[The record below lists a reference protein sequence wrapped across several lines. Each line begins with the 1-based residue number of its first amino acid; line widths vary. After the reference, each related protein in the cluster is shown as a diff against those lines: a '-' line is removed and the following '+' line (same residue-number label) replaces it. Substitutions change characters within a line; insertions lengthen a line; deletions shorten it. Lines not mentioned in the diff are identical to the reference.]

1 MYVLSYVQRIELI
14 FRRTFTYVHP
24 TTQQF
29 HYDHLFA
36 TFSICISMHRAEKFA
51 RNNDEHVQETARL
64 LAVEDTLTTACFS
77 NILEETIEYEER
89 NSELSMYR
97 YDNAE
102 KKILQV
108 KNDLEIESNFRIT
121 ADSVLLD
128 TIIKSQRMLQQTI
141 EQIDLNVQET

>member
-1 MYVLSYVQRIELI
+1 
-14 FRRTFTYVHP
+14 
-24 TTQQF
+24 
-29 HYDHLFA
+29 
-36 TFSICISMHRAEKFA
+36 MHRAEKFA

-64 LAVEDTLTTACFS
+64 LTIEDALTTSCFS
-77 NILEETIEYEER
+77 NILEETIEYEKR
-89 NSELSMYR
+89 NSKLSIYR

-108 KNDLEIESNFRIT
+108 KKDLEIEENLRID

-141 EQIDLNVQET
+141 EQIDLNVQEDDNSHQL

>member
-1 MYVLSYVQRIELI
+1 
-14 FRRTFTYVHP
+14 
-24 TTQQF
+24 
-29 HYDHLFA
+29 
-36 TFSICISMHRAEKFA
+36 MHRAEKFA